1 MKQIKKKTAATAE
14 QLTNNDT
21 INKSIC
27 IVTEEWPGLPGC
39 GGIGTAFFEM
49 ATLLDR
55 AGWAVTVLFVPIG
68 EAPTEVG
75 GLGKI
80 NFCVLNLASYV
91 YEPFSYE
98 KKSFA
103 VAMWLR
109 AQPAF
114 GSVHFCDYKGL
125 GFASTN
131 MKAQQLAFAD
141 TIMCVQL
148 HGYSR
153 WATELNGTFF
163 DHEDQILIDHLER
176 TSSLNADVIVS
187 PSQYL
192 LDWADARGY
201 IKPNAVKRFI
211 PNCHVSLESLQR
223 SALPNETPPVT
234 EIIFVGR
241 HESRKALDI
250 FVGAVVQNAELI
262 VKRNIQVSIL
272 GHFGTVNEIPSGL
285 FLMDALGPTGIQI
298 NLLTGL
304 DRFGVIDYLQKR
316 QQPLV
321 IIPSPEEN
329 SPYTVLEP
337 LVLGIPVITSE
348 RGGARELYD
357 NALVSDYVFEPTLS
371 ALSKKLAVVLADG
384 ITAAPVS
391 AAVVNAHQTWL
402 ELLEGMSRDKDTA
415 APAEHTSLV
424 TVGITH
430 YERPDK
436 IIDAV
441 TSMLLQT
448 YKNIEILV
456 VDDGSRSAEALQT
469 LEYVEA
475 LVTRAGGRV
484 IRQANGYL
492 GAARNTL
499 IREARGDYIVF
510 LDDDNYALPH
520 MVETLVRAIHATGS
534 DTVTAQ
540 SIFMPLAKRN
550 EMIAKKS
557 TLTEPISYVPT
568 AGPLALAPIKNVF
581 GDASGIYHKQMLKD
595 LGGYTE
601 LRNVGYEDYE
611 LYTRIAL
618 AGYRISSCQVPLYLY
633 EIGRPSMLTKNSM
646 VKDFQ
651 RVFKTVKDAAG
662 DPRFTDLIEIGVGTR
677 VRELAYNRKHWE
689 YSQHPESQY
698 MLPLLQD
705 PGNKERYI
713 NCLLQLAISRG
724 HKNFVSALLLS
735 QTPTNLQVVK
745 PREIIVE
752 RKHSLVSIGEL
763 SALASSCWDD
773 DPNVFILHFAQAAL
787 RTIGSEPAI
796 GQLLNSWLARFEGN
810 LLLTKA
816 LTPEVMR
823 TLTTSLRNDVAVR
836 PLYVAM
842 FHTLALC
849 AAKAGAADIFKIA
862 FFEVFEIETAE
873 YLARYRDISEVYSK
887 MPAKGFMHFLRLGEK
902 ENRSGFVNT
911 FPIVKH
917 CLTDDPNA
925 EIPLFIRTMLTK
937 ADQAALA

>member
-1 MKQIKKKTAATAE
+1 MKQIKNKAIATTQKIMNSNA
-14 QLTNNDT
+14 

-55 AGWAVTVLFVPIG
+55 EGWSVTVLFVPTG
-68 EAPTEVG
+68 EAPSEVG

-80 NFCVLNLASYV
+80 NFCVLNLESYV

-109 AQPAF
+109 AQPSF

-125 GFASTN
+125 GFAATN
-131 MKAQQLAFAD
+131 MKVQELAFA
-141 TIMCVQL
+141 TTTLCVQL

-153 WATELNGTFF
+153 WATELNGSFF
-163 DHEDQILIDHLER
+163 DHEDQILIDHLEK
-176 TSSLNADVIVS
+176 TSSLNADMIVS
-187 PSQYL
+187 PSKYL
-192 LDWADARGY
+192 LDWAHSRGY
-201 IKPNAVKRFI
+201 IKEDTVTHFI
-211 PNCHVSLESLQR
+211 PNCHVALETLYRNPAQDEI
-223 SALPNETPPVT
+223 PHVT

-262 VKRNIQVSIL
+262 VKKNIQVSIL
-272 GHFGTVNEIPSGL
+272 GHFGKVNEIPSGL
-285 FLMDALGPTGIQI
+285 YLMDALGSTGIQI
-298 NLLTGL
+298 NLMTGL
-304 DRFGVIDYLQKR
+304 DRFGVIDYLQTR
-316 QQPLV
+316 QHPLV

-357 NALVSDYVFEPTLS
+357 NTVVTEYVFEPTLP
-371 ALSKKLAVVLADG
+371 ALSNKLAFILSNG

-391 AAVVNAHQTWL
+391 EAVAEAHQSWL
-402 ELLEGMSRDKDTA
+402 EVLAEMSRYTDVTES
-415 APAEHTSLV
+415 AELNSLV

-456 VDDGSRSAEALQT
+456 VDDGSRSAEALAT

-475 LVTRAGGRV
+475 LVTRAGGRL

-492 GAARNTL
+492 GAARNAL
-499 IREARGDYIVF
+499 LREARGDYIVF
-510 LDDDNYALPH
+510 LDDDNYALPQ

-534 DTVTAQ
+534 DAVTAQ
-540 SIFMPLAKRN
+540 SIFMPLALRN

-568 AGPLALAPIKNVF
+568 AGPLSLAPIKNVF
-581 GDASGIYHKQMLKD
+581 GDASGIYRKQMLTE

-618 AGYRISSCQVPLYLY
+618 AGYSISSCQVPLYLY

-651 RVFKTVKDAAG
+651 RVFKTIKDAAG
-662 DPRFTDLIEIGVGTR
+662 DRRFIDLIEIGVGTR
-677 VRELAYNRKHWE
+677 VRELAYNRKQWE

-698 MLPLLQD
+698 MLPLLED
-705 PGNKERYI
+705 SGNKERYI

-724 HKNFVSALLLS
+724 YKNFVSALLLS

-752 RKHSLVSIGEL
+752 RKHSLISIGEL
-763 SALASSCWDD
+763 SALASSCWDN
-773 DPNVFILHFAQAAL
+773 DPNVFILHFAQAAVK
-787 RTIGSEPAI
+787 TIGTEPAI
-796 GQLLNSWLARFEGN
+796 DQLLNSWLARFEGN
-810 LLLTKA
+810 PQLVNA
-816 LTPEVMR
+816 LTPAVMR
-823 TLTTSLRNDVAVR
+823 TFAASLRNDVTVR
-836 PLYVAM
+836 PLHVGM
-842 FHTLALC
+842 FHTLSLC

-862 FFEVFEIETAE
+862 FFEVFEFETAE
-873 YLARYRDISEVYSK
+873 YLARYLDVSEVYSK

-925 EIPLFIRTMLTK
+925 EIPHFIRTMLAK
-937 ADQAALA
+937 MDKEALA